1 MTSEDATIP
10 AAVVDALGEG
20 EHHVLVRSRSDLP
33 LWGPTL
39 DIPLTVDKHGPLA
52 APVEVAPSI
61 TNGETSSPGNPGNLV
76 VSGVLTDSG
85 QQSRLVDAEGF
96 LDPTTATPAVGSGF
110 QLVATDGRLDSP
122 RESVYG
128 LIPVSQVRS
137 LADGSHHVYVRG
149 QDEAGNWGDLAA
161 ANLVVDKTAPL
172 LQAPTDRDV
181 QPADRDPA
189 GADDPAQRP
198 RAERHDVRGS
208 GVLDR
213 HRRPRR
219 GQRDTGLG
227 DLRQRLGRGHRTL
240 HRWPPGHGRLPPPG
254 PGHGRH
260 LEQRPRPRGPGAPA
274 RPGAGWRSG
283 PGNALLADSFG
294 TGTLALWSQ
303 ALGAPGA
310 LTVGPA
316 AGIPAGAGNQGLAAR
331 LPGGRRNAAAFVT
344 DTSPAAETGYHA
356 QFAFDPHSL
365 RTGTAPAVT
374 VFSGRSGTG
383 GVFAVQLRR
392 TAAGRQ
398 LRGVLDLSHGRTRA
412 GAWRTV
418 PAGAHTLTVDWLAA
432 SHDRAAS
439 LRLAV
444 DGATSQVTGC
454 GRPRPGV
461 ESVRLG
467 VVSGFTRT
475 SAGTAWF
482 DEFSSSRTTR
492 P

>member
-172 LQAPTDRDV
+172 LQAPMTATFNPLTGTPPV
-181 QPADRDPA
+181 QTIQLSARVQNDTTFA
-189 GADDPAQRP
+189 A
-198 RAERHDVRGS
+198 AEYW
-208 GVLDR
+208 
-213 HRRPRR
+213 
-219 GQRDTGLG
+219 TGTG
-227 DLRQRLGRGHRTL
+227 D
-240 HRWPPGHGRLPPPG
+240 
-254 PGHGRH
+254 
-260 LEQRPRPRGPGAPA
+260 
-274 RPGAGWRSG
+274 PGAGNATQVSVTFVNGSVVVTAPFTGGRRGTVVYHLRVQDMAGTWSNALDLAVRAPQPGQG
-283 PGNALLADSFG
+283 PGGGPAPANALLADSFG

-356 QFAFDPHSL
+356 RFAFDPHSL

-374 VFSGRSGTG
+374 VFSGRSSTG

-418 PAGAHTLTVDWLAA
+418 RAGAHTLTVDWLAA

-444 DGATSQVTGC
+444 DGATSQVTGR
-454 GRPRPGV
+454 GGPARL